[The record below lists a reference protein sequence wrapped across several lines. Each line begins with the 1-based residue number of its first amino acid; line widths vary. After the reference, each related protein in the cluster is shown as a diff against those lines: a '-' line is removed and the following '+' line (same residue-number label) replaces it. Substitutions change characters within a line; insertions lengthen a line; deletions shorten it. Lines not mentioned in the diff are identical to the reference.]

1 MANKK
6 TILALGVTYLLLVL
20 SFNSVSANNAFEKEK
35 LCIEESNAI
44 NILFDEIELAACN
57 APNYFEFLNLL
68 RNLLKNKGFESF
80 PILNYIMDKI
90 LSWITSQKDTTQG
103 GMNIKNLFDRLNFKF
118 PKDSSKEY
126 FVFSCGSYNRW
137 NPRKENEISLLKPG
151 FKFWRYSGE
160 SRLFKG
166 RTLIIEKQPFGIKQR
181 VMGSQIGLMM
191 GFRGFYLDW
200 ESRLTGNAYNF
211 FIGRVNRIIAL
222 DTSPFSD

>member
-6 TILALGVTYLLLVL
+6 TILTLGVTSLLLVL
-20 SFNSVSANNAFEKEK
+20 SFSTVSANNTSEKRE

-44 NILFDEIELAACN
+44 DILFDEIELAASS
-57 APNYFEFLNLL
+57 AQNYFEFLNLL
-68 RNLLKNKGFESF
+68 RNLLKNRGLESF

-90 LSWITSQKDTTQG
+90 VSWITSQKNIPKDRL
-103 GMNIKNLFDRLNFKF
+103 NIKNVFDKLNLRF

-166 RTLIIEKQPFGIKQR
+166 RTLIIERHPFGIKQR

-191 GFRGFYLDW
+191 GFRGFYSDW

-211 FIGRVNRIIAL
+211 FIGRVNRIIAF